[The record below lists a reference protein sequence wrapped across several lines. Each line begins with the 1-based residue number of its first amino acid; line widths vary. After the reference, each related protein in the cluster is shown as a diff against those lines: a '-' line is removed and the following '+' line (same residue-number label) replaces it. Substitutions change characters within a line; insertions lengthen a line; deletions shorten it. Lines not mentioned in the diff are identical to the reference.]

1 MSCSPQEIADVL
13 KDTGSGLADK
23 IVHNLG
29 NFTVAL
35 LAIFGNPERLA
46 LAGTG
51 TLVAIGGAHY
61 ILTAR
66 HVWDE
71 VLVGADHVGITL
83 KPEVNHRYAIPSRDF
98 APVGLPKPCAWNEWG
113 PDMIP
118 LLIPAER
125 VGTIEAYRSF
135 WNPDRRV
142 EVYAEVIEVL
152 VLMGTPA
159 ELGTIADAQA
169 DLQITGMYLGP
180 EKLQH
185 MGGFDYLDYEIEH
198 KARLPRHFGGV
209 SGGGVWRVW
218 VFCSAESGEID
229 WKMSF
234 HGVAFYQLNIGSD
247 PTTLRCQGPQ
257 SVQAMLHTLGAAPV
271 RS

>member
-1 MSCSPQEIADVL
+1 MPCNPREIAGVL
-13 KDTGSGLADK
+13 KDAESGLQDK

-35 LAIFGNPERLA
+35 LGISDHPESLE

-51 TLVAIGGAHY
+51 TLMAIGGAHY

-66 HVWDE
+66 HVWDK
-71 VLVGADHVGITL
+71 VLAGADHVGITL

-98 APVGLPKPCAWNEWG
+98 SPVGLPKPCAWNEWG
-113 PDMIP
+113 PDLM
-118 LLIPAER
+118 LLRIPAER

-135 WNPDRRV
+135 WNPARRV
-142 EVYAEVIEVL
+142 DINAEGIEVL

-159 ELGTIADAQA
+159 DLGTITDAHA

-180 EKLQH
+180 EKLQY
-185 MGGFDYLDYEIEH
+185 MGGFDYLDYEMELTVG
-198 KARLPRHFGGV
+198 LPRHLGGV
-209 SGGGVWRVW
+209 SGGGIWRVW
-218 VFCSAESGEID
+218 VFCSPERGEID

-234 HGVAFYQLNIGSD
+234 HGVAFYQLNIGNN
-247 PTTLRCQGPQ
+247 PTTVRGHGAQ
-257 SVQAMLHTLGAAPV
+257 SVQAMLRAVAP
-271 RS
+271 

>member
-1 MSCSPQEIADVL
+1 MPCNPHEIAGVL
-13 KDTGSGLADK
+13 KNPESGLQDR

-35 LAIFGNPERLA
+35 LAISHHPERLD

-51 TLVAIGGAHY
+51 TLMAIDGPHY

-71 VLVGADHVGITL
+71 VLAGADHVGITL
-83 KPEVNHRYAIPSRDF
+83 KPDVNHRYLIPSRDF

-113 PDMIP
+113 PDLM
-118 LLIPAER
+118 LLRIPAER

-135 WNPDRRV
+135 WNPAHSV
-142 EVYAEVIEVL
+142 AVSAEAIEVH

-159 ELGTIADAQA
+159 ELGTITDVHA

-185 MGGFDYLDYEIEH
+185 MGGFDYLDYELEL
-198 KARLPRHFGGV
+198 KAGLPRHFGGV
-209 SGGGVWRVW
+209 SGGGVWRVYLY
-218 VFCSAESGEID
+218 CSPQSGEID
-229 WKMSF
+229 WNMSF
-234 HGVAFYQLNIGSD
+234 HGVAFYQLDIVKD
-247 PTTLRCQGPQ
+247 RTTIRCHGPQ
-257 SVQAMLHTLGAAPV
+257 STQAMLRAVAPAPAG
-271 RS
+271 